1 MGESRSLADTFVETL
16 AAVRAMD
23 NGIGLE
29 HPERYVIRDL
39 KRNAEAL
46 IADALRRARELAY
59 TAKSIRELQIQRE
72 SDPS

>member
-1 MGESRSLADTFVETL
+1 MGESQSLADTLVETL
-16 AAVRAMD
+16 TAMRAMN

-46 IADALRRARELAY
+46 IADAPSRARELAH